1 MEVGRLMGWN
11 QEKRVLGV
19 TWIDLIRRRREIR
32 RGHRWRRCHLRLHC
46 LGWEVLKLPS
56 LDLAMEFYF
65 WTTIRTLFL
74 ISQSK
79 VMLVTGIKVAVMLT
93 QSKIMDSALWVK
105 VERFGE
111 WNGVCDDFWW
121 LGGTRRERGGTTP
134 KINHMYK
141 FILQITKC
149 GLYACHLIT

>member
-1 MEVGRLMGWN
+1 MTW
-11 QEKRVLGV
+11 QAWSPHFADGV

-32 RGHRWRRCHLRLHC
+32 QGHWRRHRHFRLHC

-65 WTTIRTLFL
+65 WTTICTLFL

-79 VMLVTGIKVAVMLT
+79 VMLVTGNEVAVMLT
-93 QSKIMDSALWVK
+93 QSKIMDSALWVE

-111 WNGVCDDFWW
+111 WNGYVMI
-121 LGGTRRERGGTTP
+121 LVVRGNKKERARRNNP
-134 KINHMYK
+134 KN
-141 FILQITKC
+141 
-149 GLYACHLIT
+149 